1 MTNEQLVAEYAATHS
16 PRVLDEVVRRNQRL
30 LHHILKR
37 FAYAQEPYEDLL
49 QVANLGLLK
58 AVHRFDPAKGRTFS
72 TYAAAL
78 IEGEIRHH
86 LRDTLLLRQP
96 RWVRKVYGQISDA
109 QADLTRSLGRTP
121 TLRELSE
128 KLNITEQGIV
138 EVLQLHERVAS
149 GQQILADG
157 DLVTGADREM
167 VHSLR
172 PQSFALPIEDRIALY
187 DALDMLSA
195 FERKIIYL
203 LFFREFTQ
211 HEVAMALGL
220 TQKKVSRESIKA
232 IGRLRSVLSRNVI

>member
-1 MTNEQLVAEYAATHS
+1 VTNEQLVAEYAATHN
-16 PRVLDEVVRRNQRL
+16 PRVLDELVRRNQRL
-30 LHHILKR
+30 LHHLLKR
-37 FAYAQEPYEDLL
+37 FAHAQESYEDLL

-58 AVHRFDPAKGRTFS
+58 AAQRFDPSRGRTFS

-86 LRDTLLLRQP
+86 LRDSLLLRQP
-96 RWVRKVYGQISDA
+96 RWVRKVHGQISAA
-109 QADLTRSLGRTP
+109 QAELTHALQRAP

-138 EVLQLHERVAS
+138 EVLQLHARVGS
-149 GQQILADG
+149 VDEPL
-157 DLVTGADREM
+157 TGAEVVAEAERSS
-167 VHSLR
+167 VRSLR
-172 PQSFALPIEDRIALY
+172 FESFSLPIEDRIALY
-187 DALDMLSA
+187 DALDKLSA

-211 HEVAMALGL
+211 HEVAAALGL

-232 IGRLRSVLSRNVI
+232 LTRLRSVLQRNVI